1 MLIRPARQAKTVLWL
16 MPSPRDLAI
25 VPFRPELREAF
36 ERLNRRWLEDHG
48 LLEPVDLEYLKD
60 PEGHVLASG
69 GQVLFALRDGEV
81 VGTCAILRL
90 SPSTV
95 ELAKLAVSPDAQ
107 GMGLGRRLCVEA
119 LAFAREL
126 GAQEVV
132 LTSNSALVAAI
143 GLYESL
149 GFRHEPMPPGV
160 RYASADVFMVLQLGT
175 GRPGSGG

>member
-1 MLIRPARQAKTVLWL
+1 
-16 MPSPRDLAI
+16 MPSPSDCAI

-48 LLEPVDLEYLKD
+48 LLEPVDLEYLQD
-60 PEGHVLASG
+60 PEGHILANG
-69 GQVLFALRDGEV
+69 GQVLFALRDGEA

-119 LAFAREL
+119 LAVARAL
-126 GAQEVV
+126 GAHQIVQK
-132 LTSNSALVAAI
+132 SKKALVAANKHDQTQ
-143 GLYESL
+143 
-149 GFRHEPMPPGV
+149 GFRHQPIPP
-160 RYASADVFMVLQLGT
+160 
-175 GRPGSGG
+175 